1 MYHYQQNKSNRST
14 NLNESTMSMIA
25 SINSINPTWSPINDF
40 TLAGNTIIDDYFA
53 SINKYQETK
62 TTRTIQGDTTYH
74 KDNIIDPFIIQCE
87 SDLIYNNG
95 SVRYIQMA
103 EYHLNRT
110 EYKYETR
117 RRNSRF
123 NPGKIQRQKGYLKQ
137 PGGAS
142 CDQRR

>member
-1 MYHYQQNKSNRST
+1 
-14 NLNESTMSMIA
+14 MSMIA

-53 SINKYQETK
+53 SINKYQDTK
-62 TTRTIQGDTTYH
+62 TTKTTETTETTEGDTTYH
-74 KDNIIDPFIIQCE
+74 KDNIIDPFIIQSE

-103 EYHLNRT
+103 EYHFNRM

-117 RRNSRF
+117 RRNPRF

>member
-1 MYHYQQNKSNRST
+1 
-14 NLNESTMSMIA
+14 MSMIA
-25 SINSINPTWSPINDF
+25 SIASINPTWSPIADF

-62 TTRTIQGDTTYH
+62 TTETTETIQDNQDNQDNQDDTTYH

-87 SDLIYNNG
+87 CESDLIYNNG
-95 SVRYIQMA
+95 SGRYIQMA
-103 EYHLNRT
+103 EYHFDRT

-117 RRNSRF
+117 RRNPRF

>member
-1 MYHYQQNKSNRST
+1 
-14 NLNESTMSMIA
+14 MIA
-25 SINSINPTWSPINDF
+25 SINPTWSPIASINPTWSPINDF
-40 TLAGNTIIDDYFA
+40 TLTGNTIIDDYFA
-53 SINKYQETK
+53 SINKYQDTK
-62 TTRTIQGDTTYH
+62 TTKTTKTTEGDTAYH

-87 SDLIYNNG
+87 CESDLIYNNG
-95 SVRYIQMA
+95 SSRYIQIA
-103 EYHLNRT
+103 EYHFNRT

-117 RRNSRF
+117 RRNPRF

>member
-1 MYHYQQNKSNRST
+1 
-14 NLNESTMSMIA
+14 MSMIA

-53 SINKYQETK
+53 SINKYQDTETTE
-62 TTRTIQGDTTYH
+62 TTETTEGDTAYH
-74 KDNIIDPFIIQCE
+74 KDNIIDPFIIQCECE

-103 EYHLNRT
+103 EYHFNRM

-117 RRNSRF
+117 RRNPRF

>member
-1 MYHYQQNKSNRST
+1 
-14 NLNESTMSMIA
+14 MSMIA
-25 SINSINPTWSPINDF
+25 SINSINSINPTWSPINDF
-40 TLAGNTIIDDYFA
+40 TLTGNTIIDDYFA
-53 SINKYQETK
+53 SINKYQDTK
-62 TTRTIQGDTTYH
+62 TTKTTKTTEGDTAYH
-74 KDNIIDPFIIQCE
+74 KDNIIDPFIIQCECE

-103 EYHLNRT
+103 EYHFNRT

-117 RRNSRF
+117 RRNPRF

>member
-1 MYHYQQNKSNRST
+1 
-14 NLNESTMSMIA
+14 MSMIA

-40 TLAGNTIIDDYFA
+40 TLAVNTIIDDYFA
-53 SINKYQETK
+53 SINKYQDTETTK
-62 TTRTIQGDTTYH
+62 TTQTTETIQDNQDNQDDTTYH

-95 SVRYIQMA
+95 SSRYIQIA
-103 EYHLNRT
+103 EYHFNRT

-117 RRNSRF
+117 RRNPRF

>member
-1 MYHYQQNKSNRST
+1 MYHYQQNKSNRY
-14 NLNESTMSMIA
+14 TMSMIA

-40 TLAGNTIIDDYFA
+40 TLAVNTIIDDYFA
-53 SINKYQETK
+53 SINKYQDTK
-62 TTRTIQGDTTYH
+62 TTETTETTEGDTTYH
-74 KDNIIDPFIIQCE
+74 KDNIIDPFIIQSE

-103 EYHLNRT
+103 EYHFNRM

-117 RRNSRF
+117 RRNPRF